1 MIEKFDVHISDEEID
16 SLHSKIQLTRWPDEI
31 NDEKWSHG
39 TSMSFLKNLS
49 DHWLNEFNWRDHEK
63 QINEAGSYKFK
74 TQSGLKLHFL
84 HSKSNNKNAIPLMM
98 THGWPGSVQE
108 FLKIIPELHKESNVP
123 IDIICPSLPGFG
135 FSDKPT
141 ETGMDSQ
148 EIAKLQHELM
158 IGLGYNKYIVQGGD
172 WGSTVSKWMAELYP
186 EHCKGIHLN
195 LVIAFPPEGDNP
207 MQGVTSEE
215 VKMLENYDKYKSQGF
230 GYYEIQ
236 KTKPQT
242 IGYGLNDSPIGL
254 AAWISEKFYGW
265 FEEKDNNLVISND
278 EVLSIISLYWFT
290 QSVTSSARIYKENGD
305 FGFSFNK
312 INQPMAGAIFKR
324 DIMLPPRAWAEKIY
338 NVVQWN
344 EYDGGHFAAF
354 EKPETLAKDIVN
366 FIDKLEI

>member
-158 IGLGYNKYIVQGGD
+158 IGLGYNKYVVQGGD

-215 VKMLENYDKYKSQGF
+215 L
-230 GYYEIQ
+230 
-236 KTKPQT
+236 
-242 IGYGLNDSPIGL
+242 
-254 AAWISEKFYGW
+254 
-265 FEEKDNNLVISND
+265 
-278 EVLSIISLYWFT
+278 
-290 QSVTSSARIYKENGD
+290 
-305 FGFSFNK
+305 
-312 INQPMAGAIFKR
+312 
-324 DIMLPPRAWAEKIY
+324 
-338 NVVQWN
+338 
-344 EYDGGHFAAF
+344 
-354 EKPETLAKDIVN
+354 
-366 FIDKLEI
+366 